1 MAQPLP
7 RVVKQPGGPN
17 EYLAYLTRPE
27 MRHLR
32 ANPAAPHNERLPD
45 TGPLNTFNGVP
56 LFWEADMA
64 DAMGNPDGA
73 SGSGHPDHGISGVV
87 GSSGAS
93 YDSWG
98 DMMAS
103 QPTSDP
109 IGNPGDDA
117 RASEGGGEPQPAN
130 TGTRDTGTGTGTGTE
145 NGTGNGTGGGDSGP
159 SDAELLAQ
167 RIADAMGAI
176 NSLFGNRQGVYDR
189 LRDSSYALSE
199 SGIADA
205 YQRAARKLGFQML
218 RQGVDTGQIDIDLRA
233 DLSKLK
239 NDSLADAMRHAQGLA
254 EGLRAKDSA
263 KKSGL
268 MSQALTGNLTPGQV
282 GGMSGTLSAGVPQSW
297 GGIADIA
304 WNIPSGFAPG
314 GGGGFMPNW
323 KDMGNA
329 TPYFGA
335 SS

>member
-1 MAQPLP
+1 MSQPLP

-27 MRHLR
+27 MQHLR

-45 TGPLNTFNGVP
+45 TGPLNTFRGVP
-56 LFWEADMA
+56 LFYGPGADMGGYSDA
-64 DAMGNPDGA
+64 VGDAMGNAGA
-73 SGSGHPDHGISGVV
+73 DAEEADWGHYMD
-87 GSSGAS
+87 S
-93 YDSWG
+93 YEDRYG
-98 DMMAS
+98 G
-103 QPTSDP
+103 

-176 NSLFGNRQGVYDR
+176 NSLFGNRQGVYDK

-297 GGIADIA
+297 GGIADIG